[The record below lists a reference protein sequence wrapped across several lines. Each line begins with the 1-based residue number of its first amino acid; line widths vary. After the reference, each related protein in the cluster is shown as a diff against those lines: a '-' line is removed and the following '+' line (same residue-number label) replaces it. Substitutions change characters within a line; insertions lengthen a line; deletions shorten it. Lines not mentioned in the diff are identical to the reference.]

1 VKVARLSFEDVP
13 KAAAIHDTRGLIKM
27 VADRETDRVLGVHIV
42 GPLAAD
48 IIHEATLAV
57 RFSLKTQDL
66 VDTVH
71 VYPTMSEAIKM
82 VAQTFDRDVSTL
94 SCCAA

>member
-13 KAAAIHDTRGLIKM
+13 KAAAIRDTRGLIKM
-27 VADRETDRVLGVHIV
+27 VADRETDRVLGVHMV

-48 IIHEATLAV
+48 TIHEATLAV
-57 RFSLKTQDL
+57 RFGLTTRDL
-66 VDTVH
+66 VETVH

-82 VAQTFDRDVSTL
+82 VAQTFDRDVATL